1 MEFDLRGTPAPTLTI
16 VYTISKYKLG
26 NFQSGGNIAWR
37 WKEGKKRG
45 IGEGGGGDS
54 GGRRVRH

>member
-37 WKEGKKRG
+37 WKEGKKG
-45 IGEGGGGDS
+45 DLGKEGGDS